1 MDEPPNHDG
10 GIGRAP
16 GNDGPGCLQ
25 GGVRRVRYA
34 GHEGGVPLRFHR
46 WDRTVAFPQRMMVV
60 HFSLVLTEETA
71 GRPAWGRLVETMDR
85 EVRAAAI
92 GLPERLRPPAEAGDA
107 SREGA

>member
-1 MDEPPNHDG
+1 MGLVDRLPLSVPRDA
-10 GIGRAP
+10 RAS
-16 GNDGPGCLQ
+16 DFAA
-25 GGVRRVRYA
+25 GVRRVRYA

-92 GLPERLRPPAEAGDA
+92 GLPERFRPPAEAGDA